1 MPAKQCCSGRILYIS
16 YCQVKK
22 WVPNLKIEYA
32 PDSRQNIAD
41 SWPMVFDDS
50 LSRQEWGWNHD
61 IDLAKLVEIMITNL
75 KKTYPKQ
82 E

>member
-1 MPAKQCCSGRILYIS
+1 M
-16 YCQVKK
+16 KK
-22 WVPNLKIEYA
+22 WVPELTIEYN

-50 LSRQEWGWNHD
+50 LSRKEWGWSHD

-75 KKTYPKQ
+75 KRVYADQK
-82 E
+82 